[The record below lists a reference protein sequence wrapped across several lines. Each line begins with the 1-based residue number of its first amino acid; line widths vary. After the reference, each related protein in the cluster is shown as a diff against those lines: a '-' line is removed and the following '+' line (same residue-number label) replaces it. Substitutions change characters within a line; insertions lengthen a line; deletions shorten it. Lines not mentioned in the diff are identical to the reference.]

1 MAPHVH
7 GDRAAPAPRR
17 IVVTGAR
24 GYIGSRLVPALL
36 ERGHTVVATASSEP
50 SNPPYAW
57 ADQVE
62 WKVMD
67 ALDGDQVAAAI
78 EGADAVAYLVHALD
92 RKDFVDVDRYAAQVM
107 CRQLA
112 AQDVKRCVYL
122 SGLVPD
128 LPHDKLSPHLSS
140 RLEVEEVLRG
150 SKASVASLRAGVVL
164 GAGSTSYE
172 IIKQIASTMVVQ
184 PVPTWLRSRIQPI
197 GVADAITM
205 LVHALENDDLEG
217 SFDIGCSEVVPYPE
231 LLATFSRE
239 AKLLRAQLPVPLVPV
254 KAVSTFAPLFCGAP
268 AHTVEALIAS
278 LKHEMVCR
286 EDHYLT
292 LEGVDTSIAEAIR
305 ASLAKEP
312 VRGLEAHQTQPGD
325 AAWTSSR
332 LWPERLTG
340 LSAPLPASARAA
352 ARTAE
357 TRAGAVL
364 DRLLP

>member
-1 MAPHVH
+1 MPRTS
-7 GDRAAPAPRR
+7 DTAPAPRR

-36 ERGHTVVATASSEP
+36 ERGHSVVATASSEP
-50 SNPPYAW
+50 QDPPYAW

-67 ALDGDQVAAAI
+67 ALDADQVGAAI

-92 RKDFVDVDRYAAQVM
+92 RRDFVDVDRFAAQVM
-107 CRQLA
+107 CRQLGE
-112 AQDVKRCVYL
+112 QGVPRCVYL

-128 LPHDKLSPHLSS
+128 LPHEKLSPHLSS

-150 SKASVASLRAGVVL
+150 ADASVASLRAGVVL

-172 IIKQIASTMVVQ
+172 IIKQIASMMVVQ

-205 LVHALENDDLEG
+205 LVHALENDDVEG
-217 SFDIGCSEVVPYPE
+217 DFDIGCSEVVPYPE
-231 LLATFSRE
+231 LMATFSRE
-239 AKLLRAQLPVPLVPV
+239 ARLLRARVPVPLVPV
-254 KAVSTFAPLFCGAP
+254 RAVSTFAPLFCAAP

-286 EDHYLT
+286 PDHHLT
-292 LEGVDTSIAEAIR
+292 LDGVDTSIAESIR

-312 VRGLEAHQTQPGD
+312 VPGLEAHQTQPGD
-325 AAWTSSR
+325 APWTSAR

-340 LSAPLPASARAA
+340 LRAPLPASARTAA
-352 ARTAE
+352 HTAE
-357 TRAGAVL
+357 TRGRSLLGAFFG
-364 DRLLP
+364 